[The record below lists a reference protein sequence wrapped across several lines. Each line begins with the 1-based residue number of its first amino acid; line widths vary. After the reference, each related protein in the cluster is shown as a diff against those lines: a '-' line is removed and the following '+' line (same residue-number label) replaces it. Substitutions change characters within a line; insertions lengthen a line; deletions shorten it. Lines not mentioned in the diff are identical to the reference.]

1 MAYSKKDAALAVEI
15 LHDIIKP
22 GDTVYTSL
30 RQVAS
35 NGMSRHIE
43 VTIPQKRKDGSLYI
57 RNITSLVGRAA
68 GFKISPKTDA
78 LVVGGAGMDMGFHVV
93 YSLSSA
99 MFKGGV
105 KCVGKGCH
113 SNDHSNDYG
122 RLSRQYDGEHAAEK
136 DAMEAGE
143 RYPRTPEQQTIVEG
157 YVSARQTWIAEQQAA
172 CYSKKRV
179 HSDGGY
185 TLAQSWI

>member
-1 MAYSKKDAALAVEI
+1 MSYSKEDAAHAIEI
-15 LHDIIKP
+15 LHENIKP

-43 VTIPQKRKDGSLYI
+43 VMVPRKRADGSLYI

-68 GFKISPKTDA
+68 GFKVSPKTDA

-99 MFKGGV
+99 MFRDGV
-105 KCVGKGCH
+105 KCTGKGCP

-122 RLSRQYDGEHAAEK
+122 RLSRLYDGEHAAEK

-143 RYPRTPEQQTIVEG
+143 RYPRTPEQQKAVES
-157 YVSARQTWIAEQQAA
+157 YVSARQTWIAEQEPKLR
-172 CYSKKRV
+172 SRKRI
-179 HSDGGY
+179 HKDGGY
-185 TLAQSWI
+185 ALSQSWI